1 MPVSFP
7 SLSQIFGFGM
17 PYTLLTRTPFS
28 DCMLFIGVPPKD
40 IFEDILSY
48 DPQKLNYLDRKRAEI
63 CGILTGPTALSRI
76 VNEKAAS
83 GEFDLQSIGETLL
96 AADADVTQYS
106 KESLEALAHTHMCE
120 RLRTW
125 YTDWRDRLHV
135 ERGFKSMVRVSHGFS
150 EESGSVKPWKIVPPG
165 PHLRKLCKVVTLK
178 DGASNFTRKLR
189 LSG

>member
-40 IFEDILSY
+40 IFEHILSY

-63 CGILTGPTALSRI
+63 NGILTDPTALSRI

-83 GEFDLQSIGETLL
+83 GEFDLQTIGKALL
-96 AADADVTQYS
+96 AADADVTQFS

-125 YTDWRDRLHV
+125 YTDWRPTACRTRLQV
-135 ERGFKSMVRVSHGFS
+135 NGTREPWILRRVRLGEALEKSPLLAHTC
-150 EESGSVKPWKIVPPG
+150 GSFARW
-165 PHLRKLCKVVTLK
+165 
-178 DGASNFTRKLR
+178 
-189 LSG
+189 